1 MGIQLGSIG
10 INDIYALKHLYKVT
24 YNLDISGTQEEINAQ
39 IPNITNST
47 ATSTTEADYD
57 FIYDYHNLN
66 ELEQRSDVIVK
77 TKLKYKGTEDIDIG
91 LKNDS
96 LVLNYNIY
104 TMLVEYVEKGD
115 LINKELKIHSSQKID
130 IDENCSY
137 KLYLKQY
144 ENLPCSLI
152 NMDQGIMII

>member
-1 MGIQLGSIG
+1 MNKAIIFT
-10 INDIYALKHLYKVT
+10 IKHLYKVT

-39 IPNITNST
+39 IPNITSPT

-57 FIYDYHNLN
+57 FVYDYHNLN

-77 TKLKYKGTEDIDIG
+77 VKLKYKGTEDIDIG

-104 TMLVEYVEKGD
+104 NMIVEYVEKGD

-130 IDENCSY
+130 IDENSSY

-152 NMDQGIMII
+152 NMEQGIKKEE